1 MPAAIPGLDS
11 TPAAPPTSADRIGSN
26 KLGKDEFLKLLMAQ
40 MANQDPTAP
49 TDNGA
54 FVAQLAQF
62 ASLEATQGT
71 NSRLDTL
78 LLAQASANQQNFVNF
93 IGKDV
98 VYRTDFVDMESGLT
112 AVAGAKLPAAAEK
125 VTVNI
130 VDGNG
135 RTVRTMQL
143 GPQPAGDLSITW
155 DGKDDAGTPQPS
167 GRYSVKATATDAA
180 GADIKVD
187 LTGTGRVTGVEFTNG
202 IPKLSVN
209 GTQIRM
215 SEVTS
220 INERN
225 TP

>member
-1 MPAAIPGLDS
+1 MPAAINGLDN
-11 TPAAPPTSADRIGSN
+11 TPVNAPGTADRVGSN

-62 ASLEATQGT
+62 AGLEAAQGT

-78 LLAQASANQQNFVNF
+78 LLAQASSNQQNFVNF

-98 VYRTDFVDMESGLT
+98 LYRTDFVDMETGLT
-112 AVAGAKLPAAAEK
+112 AVASATLPAAADK

-130 VDGNG
+130 VDANG

-143 GPQPAGDLSITW
+143 GAQPAGELDIKW
-155 DGKDDAGTPQPS
+155 DGKDDGGTQQPP

-180 GADIKVD
+180 GATVKVD
-187 LTGTGRVTGVEFTNG
+187 LARTGHVTGVEFTNG
-202 IPKLSVN
+202 IPKLNVN
-209 GTQIRM
+209 GTLIRM

>member
-1 MPAAIPGLDS
+1 
-11 TPAAPPTSADRIGSN
+11 
-26 KLGKDEFLKLLMAQ
+26 MAQ

-49 TDNGA
+49 TDNGQ

-62 ASLEATQGT
+62 AGLEAAQGT

-78 LLAQASANQQNFVNF
+78 LIAQANNNQTNFVSF

-98 VYRTDFVDMESGLT
+98 VYRTDAVTLEKGLT
-112 AVAGAKLPAAAEK
+112 ATSQATLDARADK

-130 VDGNG
+130 VDANG
-135 RTVRTMQL
+135 RTVRTMQM
-143 GPQPAGDLSITW
+143 GAQPAGQLNIAW
-155 DGKDDAGTPQPS
+155 DGNDDGGTPQPT
-167 GRYSVKATATDAA
+167 GDYSVKVTATDAA
-180 GADIKVD
+180 GATVKADPAS
-187 LTGTGRVTGVEFTNG
+187 TGRVTGVEFSNG
-202 IPKLSVN
+202 IPKLNVN
-209 GTQIRM
+209 GTLIKM

>member
-1 MPAAIPGLDS
+1 MPAQINGLDS
-11 TPAAPPTSADRIGSN
+11 TPVNPPTTADRTGSS

-49 TDNGA
+49 TDNGQ

-62 ASLEATQGT
+62 AGLEAAQGT

-78 LLAQASANQQNFVNF
+78 LIAQANNNQQNFVNF

-98 VYRTDFVDMESGLT
+98 VYRTDALNMEKGLT
-112 AVAGAKLPAAAEK
+112 ATASATLPANADK

-135 RTVRTMQL
+135 RTVRTMRL
-143 GPQPAGDLSITW
+143 GPQPAGPLNIAW
-155 DGKDDAGTPQPS
+155 DGNDDSGTPQPS

-187 LTGTGRVTGVEFTNG
+187 MASTGRVTGVEFTNG

-209 GTQIRM
+209 GTQINM

>member
-1 MPAAIPGLDS
+1 MPAAINGLDS
-11 TPAAPPTSADRIGSN
+11 TPATPPTTADRIGSN

-40 MANQDPTAP
+40 LANQDPTAP

-62 ASLEATQGT
+62 AGLEAAQGT

-78 LLAQASANQQNFVNF
+78 LIAQANTNSTNFVSF

-98 VYRTDFVDMESGLT
+98 AYRTDAVNLEKGLT
-112 AVAGAKLPAAAEK
+112 ATSQANLTGRAEK

-130 VDGNG
+130 VDANG

-143 GPQPAGDLSITW
+143 GAQPAGQLNISW
-155 DGKDDAGTPQPS
+155 DGNDDGGTPQPT
-167 GRYSVKATATDAA
+167 GRYAVKVVATDAA
-180 GADIKVD
+180 GATVNAE
-187 LTGTGRVTGVEFTNG
+187 LASTGRVTRVEFTNG
-202 IPKLSVN
+202 IPQLNVN
-209 GTQIRM
+209 GTLIKM